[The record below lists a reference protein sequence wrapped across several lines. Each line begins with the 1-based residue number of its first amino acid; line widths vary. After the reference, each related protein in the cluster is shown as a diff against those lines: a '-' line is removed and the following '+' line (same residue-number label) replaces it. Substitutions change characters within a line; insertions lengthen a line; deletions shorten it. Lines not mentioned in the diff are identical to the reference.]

1 MLTFAAAVFFL
12 IATPGPGVMSAA
24 GVGAAY
30 GFRAGLRYVLGLF
43 IGNNLVIFAVIS
55 GLAAL
60 VLANPAIRTL
70 LFVLS
75 TVYLLY
81 LAFRIAF
88 AGSKLAFIEAQGEPG
103 VSAGILLQPI
113 NPKAYAVNTA
123 LFSGFAI
130 WPDALWTEAAWKL
143 VAVNVIWVPIH
154 VVWVWA
160 GVQIKR
166 LDLGPQAQRRI
177 NFAMAA
183 AMLGVVALAAASS
196 VTTYF

>member
-1 MLTFAAAVFFL
+1 MQEANWL
-12 IATPGPGVMSAA
+12 SSRH
-24 GVGAAY
+24 
-30 GFRAGLRYVLGLF
+30 RA
-43 IGNNLVIFAVIS
+43 S
-55 GLAAL
+55 
-60 VLANPAIRTL
+60 PAC
-70 LFVLS
+70 
-75 TVYLLY
+75 
-81 LAFRIAF
+81 
-88 AGSKLAFIEAQGEPG
+88 
-103 VSAGILLQPI
+103 SAGILLQPI